1 MADKE
6 AGGGDT
12 GPRGECRAQVLRL
25 RRGGPERDE
34 ARSAQ
39 RPAAPSRTAGK
50 WAPPPH
56 PVQSLG
62 PESAPRRGRGSRGPR
77 AARWSRAPLR
87 LGCGHCGGDR
97 NPLPGTLSIRAA
109 GWRLLRG
116 PVRVPARTD
125 PRVHPL
131 RAVPGPPRLPGKGLT
146 VGWPRHPQG
155 LVSLT
160 QRGGGWELGG
170 KSKILT
176 CPPPVPR
183 RDRAYAPGVGSAA
196 PVRAASRF
204 LPRPSPGIPG
214 AEQGRSVG
222 DSTVPSFPR
231 RGWGGRQRPVHS
243 SGTPILQMFRAA
255 FFGERG

>member
-97 NPLPGTLSIRAA
+97 NPLPGTLSVRAA

-131 RAVPGPPRLPGKGLT
+131 RAVRGPPRLPGKGLT

-160 QRGGGWELGG
+160 QRGGGVGAWG
-170 KSKILT
+170 KIEDFDLSSSLT
-176 CPPPVPR
+176 PPGSGLRARSGVCGSCPNCVPLPSPPVPR
-183 RDRAYAPGVGSAA
+183 D
-196 PVRAASRF
+196 
-204 LPRPSPGIPG
+204 
-214 AEQGRSVG
+214 
-222 DSTVPSFPR
+222 T
-231 RGWGGRQRPVHS
+231 RG
-243 SGTPILQMFRAA
+243 
-255 FFGERG
+255 